1 MKEAIGVVLATIIVP
16 LDLNNV
22 LFKRLC
28 AFGTS
33 RVAPFRLGSGLLTSV
48 KVARAPELPNSN
60 FTFCFLLEWSCD

>member
-1 MKEAIGVVLATIIVP
+1 MKEAIGVVLATIIVL

-33 RVAPFRLGSGLLTSV
+33 RVAPFRLGSGLLTSG

-60 FTFCFLLEWSCD
+60 FTFSFLLEWSCD